1 MTDFEAEIV
10 LVLRI
15 SSTTFNRLYV
25 PWRQWRLIF
34 QYAHHKG
41 LCIYRVLSCRNWV
54 LTSNAIHKVLAL
66 QKRTTLLG
74 WNVNVTLCKL
84 HSNSGIP
91 LIGYKIPS
99 SNFIW
104 PQFSLVAVLTFN
116 LSSLQLNLFNFSE
129 NMVTPN
135 FTTLTEK
142 LIEVPEKVKC
152 DFLTFPW
159 RSGRRKWEHGAE
171 ESRYRF
177 ATYHRRISLH
187 TSTTSL
193 GLLLFFAATAETSAN
208 D

>member
-1 MTDFEAEIV
+1 MTDFEAQIV

-15 SSTTFNRLYV
+15 SSITFNRLYV
-25 PWRQWRLIF
+25 PWQWSLIF

-54 LTSNAIHKVLAL
+54 LTSNAIHKILAL

-74 WNVNVTLCKL
+74 WNVKVTLCKL

-152 DFLTFPW
+152 DFLTFPVKE
-159 RSGRRKWEHGAE
+159 RSKEVGAW
-171 ESRYRF
+171 SGGKQIWVR
-177 ATYHRRISLH
+177 HIP
-187 TSTTSL
+187 STDFLAYFHHFL
-193 GLLLFFAATAETSAN
+193 GSVVVLRSHCRN
-208 D
+208 